1 MLDPFDPD
9 GESRRRALFAALVAS
24 QDNGLAVRASRAF
37 VASRFDVTAADVAR
51 VEREGLDAQW
61 PPLWPCG
68 PVSRARRAAATPC
81 SSPLAR
87 SAPRWPR

>member
-1 MLDPFDPD
+1 MLDPFDPH

-24 QDNGLAVRASRAF
+24 QDRGLAVRASRAF

-61 PPLWPCG
+61 PPLWPG
-68 PVSRARRAAATPC
+68 GTPEDQPG
-81 SSPLAR
+81 SQGQGR
-87 SAPRWPR
+87 DAPHAQ

>member
-1 MLDPFDPD
+1 MPDPFDPH

-24 QDNGLAVRASRAF
+24 QDHGLAVRASRAF

-61 PPLWPCG
+61 PPLWPGG
-68 PVSRARRAAATPC
+68 PVTRARRAAATRCP
-81 SSPLAR
+81 SPPAR
-87 SAPRWPR
+87 SAPRYSR